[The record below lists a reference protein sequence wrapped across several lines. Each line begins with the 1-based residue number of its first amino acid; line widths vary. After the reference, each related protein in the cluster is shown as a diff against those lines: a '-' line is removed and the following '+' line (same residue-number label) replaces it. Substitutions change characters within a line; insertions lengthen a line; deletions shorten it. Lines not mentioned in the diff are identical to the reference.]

1 MAGIIFSKGSG
12 LNDSIYGKSQEPIR
26 AVIEKN
32 VEAFEQQSQIKN
44 VFFMD
49 STRNYA
55 EKYTQETSLGNF
67 EDVGENGAY
76 PKTSMQE
83 GYAKVLEPTTWKSSF
98 EVTQEM
104 VEDAKYGKIKSRA
117 NIFATSFNRTREEF
131 AAGLLAGGVAEK
143 PPLAGANTPPPRRT
157 ARRCFPRRTRPSRA
171 ARAPSAT
178 PFRGPFPPMCW
189 IKCRIPCRAS
199 QTTTA
204 IC

>member
-131 AAGLLAGGVAEK
+131 AAGLLAGGGRFRVH
-143 PPLAGANTPPPRRT
+143 LPRL
-157 ARRCFPRRTRPSRA
+157 
-171 ARAPSAT
+171 
-178 PFRGPFPPMCW
+178 
-189 IKCRIPCRAS
+189 
-199 QTTTA
+199 
-204 IC
+204 